1 MANRHF
7 IIADI
12 GASNGRITRGTFDG
26 KTLGLEMVHRFENI
40 PVAAGK
46 HLYWDYLNIYREI
59 KKGIAAA
66 ASGHDITSMATD
78 TWNVDFALIGKDG
91 KLILNP
97 LHYRDESRSDPILKD
112 LYKEIS
118 IDGLFNITGWNP
130 AYLVSAPYY
139 LYYLKKNY
147 RYIIKNTL
155 KFLMMPD
162 LFNYFLTGEYFTE
175 YSIASGSIMLDYK
188 TGTWD
193 ERLLGLCGLEKDMMP
208 AILDSGVYASG
219 ISEAVCSEL
228 GIETFKVSTC
238 ASHDTAS
245 AVAGIPAKGKD
256 FAFLGTGTW
265 FILGIETKEK
275 IMRNGVIKG
284 MFSNEG
290 GASGSNF
297 FAKNTSAGFWIL
309 QECRKKWNKS
319 HGKEYSWDEIV
330 GFARGSGSIKS
341 VIDVEDPAFSAGNQ
355 DMPGLIRDFCRETG
369 QEIPETIGETAY
381 IIFTSLAFTVKKYLV
396 EMEEFTGISIDTLHM
411 IGGGVYNT
419 LLCQLIANTTGVI
432 ILAGPAEAAS
442 MGNLIMQ
449 LKAAGDI
456 KDVAEGR
463 EIISGSIEIK
473 EYYPGE
479 EDHWKEEYRRFS
491 GIIENRHNPVR

>member
-40 PVAAGK
+40 PVTAGK

-59 KKGIAAA
+59 KKGIAEA

-78 TWNVDFALIGKDG
+78 TWNVDFALIGIDG

-208 AILDSGVYASG
+208 EIYESGVYASKLSG
-219 ISEAVCSEL
+219 DVCREL
-228 GIETFKVSTC
+228 DIDQFKISTC

-245 AVAGIPAKGKD
+245 AVAGIPAREKD
-256 FAFLGTGTW
+256 FVFLGTGTW
-265 FILGIETKEK
+265 FMLGMETREK
-275 IMRNGVIKG
+275 IITDDVIKYG
-284 MFSNEG
+284 FTNEG
-290 GASGSNF
+290 GVSGSNF
-297 FAKNTSAGFWIL
+297 FAKNTSAGLWIL
-309 QECRKKWNKS
+309 QECRRRWNFS
-319 HGKEYSWDEIV
+319 DNNEYSWEEIEKLARNV
-330 GFARGSGSIKS
+330 GRFKA
-341 VIDVEDPAFSAGNQ
+341 VIDVEDPVFSSGNQ
-355 DMPGLIRDFCRETG
+355 DMPGLIADFCKNTG
-369 QEIPETIGETAY
+369 QEVPGTIGETAY
-381 IIFTSLAFTVKKYLV
+381 VIFASLALTVKRYL
-396 EMEEFTGISIDTLHM
+396 MDLMNFTDKKFSTLHM
-411 IGGGVYNT
+411 IGGGVYNS
-419 LLCQLIANTTGVI
+419 LLCQLVADATGFKVI
-432 ILAGPAEAAS
+432 AGPAEAAS
-442 MGNLIMQ
+442 LGNLIMQ
-449 LKAAGDI
+449 LKASGDI
-456 KDVAEGR
+456 GDLEQGR
-463 EIISGSIEIK
+463 ELISDSIGIK
-473 EYYPGE
+473 QYQPRDRQYWDQEFARYSSILN
-479 EDHWKEEYRRFS
+479 KEQ
-491 GIIENRHNPVR
+491 N